1 MIILHVTKTKNET
14 LARFLIFPLLIFHL
28 LWTKTGHKSFTLK
41 FVYPPNYDYRCEM
54 GKKKTTEEWKA
65 KSIFNRFYKK
75 MNLCG
80 GQNLKDPD
88 KHII

>member
-41 FVYPPNYDYRCEM
+41 FVAQQNYDYRCEM
-54 GKKKTTEEWKA
+54 GEKKQQKNEK
-65 KSIFNRFYKK
+65 
-75 MNLCG
+75 
-80 GQNLKDPD
+80 QNLYSVDFTK
-88 KHII
+88 K